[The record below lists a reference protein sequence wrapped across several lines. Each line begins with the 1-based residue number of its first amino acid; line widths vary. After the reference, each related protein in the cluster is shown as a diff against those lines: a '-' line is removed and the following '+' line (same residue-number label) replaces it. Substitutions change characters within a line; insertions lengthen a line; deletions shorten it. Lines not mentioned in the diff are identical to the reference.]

1 MSKLVLYCKSYRND
15 VDRVVNLLESV
26 KKFNKDSIPFY
37 ISVPSGDIQLFVDR
51 LGTDGY
57 TLLAD
62 EDIDREGSGWAG
74 QQIIKAQFW
83 KLGLAEN
90 YLCLDS
96 DSQFIRPFYSRDF
109 LYKDHIPYTVCHE
122 PKDFFEWTQTNL
134 SFDPQES
141 FIKDR
146 EQVMALFG
154 REGRIYDFGPSPVIW
169 NSNVWKG
176 LEENYTIPNKLTF
189 ANLITHCP
197 SEFTWYGEY
206 LLASGTIPI
215 YPAQP
220 LFKVFHYKEQ
230 YIESKQKGITLEDLS
245 KNYLG
250 IILQSNWGSPLNY

>member
-1 MSKLVLYCKSYRND
+1 MHNLVLYCKSYRND
-15 VDRVVNLLESV
+15 VERVGILLESI
-26 KKFNKDSIPFY
+26 KKYNIDNIPFY
-37 ISVPSGDIQLFVDR
+37 ISVPSKDIDIFLNQL
-51 LGTDGY
+51 GKEEY

-62 EDIDREGSGWAG
+62 EEIDKEGLGWAG

-83 KLGLAEN
+83 KLDIAKN

-96 DSQFIRPFYSRDF
+96 DSEFIRPFYLKDF
-109 LYKDHIPYTVCHE
+109 IYNGEIPYTVCHE
-122 PKDFFEWTQTNL
+122 QKDFFEWTQKSL
-134 SFDPQES
+134 PFDPQKS

-146 EQVMALFG
+146 KQIMELFG

-176 LEENYTIPNKLTF
+176 LEENYTKPN
-189 ANLITHCP
+189 NLKFSDLIQHCP

-206 LLASGTIPI
+206 ILISGIIPI

-250 IILQSNWGSPLNY
+250 IILQSNWGAPLNY